1 MAKKISKKTG
11 GGVEIMG
18 YWQNYVQKMAFTGK
32 KHAEMPVTDIIF
44 RTRHTRISLSV
55 LDNETRDN
63 YLIVRFHTTGTSR
76 YMHIFCAYMSSCS

>member
-1 MAKKISKKTG
+1 MLGIYFHWQGSTILLREKIKGVAKKISKKTG

-55 LDNETRDN
+55 MVTL
-63 YLIVRFHTTGTSR
+63 V
-76 YMHIFCAYMSSCS
+76 